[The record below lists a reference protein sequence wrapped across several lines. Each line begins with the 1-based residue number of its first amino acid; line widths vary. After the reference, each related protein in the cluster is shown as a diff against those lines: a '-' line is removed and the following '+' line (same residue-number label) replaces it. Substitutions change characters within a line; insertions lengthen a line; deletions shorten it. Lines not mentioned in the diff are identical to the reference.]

1 MTPNGDGRND
11 DLALQYDLVFLI
23 EPAQVGITVHDL
35 SGRLVHTLLQEEQ
48 AAGRYLAT
56 WTEAHKLSPGHY
68 IVRLRV
74 ETQTKTFER
83 LRIVAVSY

>member
-11 DLALQYDLVFLI
+11 ELALQYDLVFLI
-23 EPAQVGITVHDL
+23 EPAQVSITVHDL
-35 SGRLVHTLLQEEQ
+35 SGRLVHTLQQEEQ

-56 WTEAHKLSPGHY
+56 WTEAHELPPGHY